1 VALVAARPEPS
12 EAARRLNLEGVPVTR
27 LDEIQIARDPEPPVE
42 SAPPPGQRWIW
53 ALGIVAFVA
62 VLAATWYWWPRG
74 EAEAPSPEVARTE
87 PETAATPALPLG
99 SPGDAID
106 VPPLDETD
114 PLVRELLGRLSSS
127 PALVAWLATDGL
139 VRTFVVAVD
148 NVATGAS
155 PAQHLR
161 VLRPAEPFRAETRTG
176 RLVAT
181 DATSRRYGRLADAFV
196 SLDPDGLARVYGTL
210 EPRFD
215 EAYREL
221 GHPDG
226 RFDAA
231 VERAIVRLLQTP
243 VPQGDP
249 MLVEAVE
256 SYRYAEARLEALTPA
271 QKQLLRLGPDNQ
283 RRVHEHLRAVAQ
295 ALGLD
300 ASRLP

>member
-1 VALVAARPEPS
+1 MTP
-12 EAARRLNLEGVPVTR
+12 
-27 LDEIQIARDPEPPVE
+27 LDDIQITRDPELPVE
-42 SAPPPGQRWIW
+42 PAPRPPGQRWTW
-53 ALGIVAFVA
+53 ALGAVAFIA

-74 EAEAPSPEVARTE
+74 ADEAPAEVARST
-87 PETAATPALPLG
+87 PETEEMPALPLG
-99 SPGDAID
+99 APADAID

-148 NVATGAS
+148 NIATGAS

-161 VLRPAEPFRAETRTG
+161 VLRPGEPFRAETRTG

-181 DATSRRYGRLADAFV
+181 DATSRRYDRLADAFV

-210 EPRFD
+210 RPRFD

-249 MLVEAVE
+249 VLVEAVE
-256 SYRYAEARLEALTPA
+256 SFRYAEARLEALSPA
-271 QKQLLRLGPDNQ
+271 QKQLMRLGPDNQ
-283 RRVHEHLRAVAQ
+283 RRVHAHLRAVAQ